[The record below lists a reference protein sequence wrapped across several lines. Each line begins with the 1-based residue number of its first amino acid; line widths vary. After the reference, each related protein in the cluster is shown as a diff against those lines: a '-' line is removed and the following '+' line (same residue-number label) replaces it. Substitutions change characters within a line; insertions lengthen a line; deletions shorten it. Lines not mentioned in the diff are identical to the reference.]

1 MVETAQNLEIDLEQS
16 LVEEVNAFTSRLISE
31 RNLRKQ
37 RDLYIESIQ
46 TCDKEKVQKLQNLID
61 IANDNN
67 VEKEY
72 IAIAEVL
79 TSQMSGNI
87 RARETLKML
96 HEYPE
101 REYPEPEDP
110 NDKKGKDKK
119 PPPKKKKKK
128 EPPFPTP
135 EWAEELDAVISKVR
149 EMEQLVNDKVNL
161 KLDDEFIFKVNE
173 QLQRFKK
180 EIAYRKQME
189 EEARIEAELKALKKK
204 GKKK

>member
-1 MVETAQNLEIDLEQS
+1 
-16 LVEEVNAFTSRLISE
+16 
-31 RNLRKQ
+31 
-37 RDLYIESIQ
+37 
-46 TCDKEKVQKLQNLID
+46 
-61 IANDNN
+61 

-72 IAIAEVL
+72 IQNAEVL

-87 RARETLKML
+87 RARETLQML

-119 PPPKKKKKK
+119 PPPKKKKKR

-135 EWAEELDAVISKVR
+135 EWAEELDAVISKVK
-149 EMEQLVNDKVNL
+149 EMEQLANDKVNL
-161 KLDDEFIFKVNE
+161 KLDDEFIGKVNE

-180 EIAYRKQME
+180 EIAYRKQLE

-204 GKKK
+204 KGKK